1 MFKTPMVLVCFCS
14 LAPHALTP
22 VAGGHVVASWSAPN
36 IFLTEADFVPQVG
49 GAEDAGALLAVLYN
63 ATSSESSLAV
73 FDAATLELRSQTP
86 LGGVIPFHAHGIVC
100 PKGMSCISN
109 P

>member
-1 MFKTPMVLVCFCS
+1 MY
-14 LAPHALTP
+14 
-22 VAGGHVVASWSAPN
+22 
-36 IFLTEADFVPQVG
+36 LTEADFMPQEG

-63 ATSSESSLAV
+63 ATSSLSSLAV
-73 FDAATLELRSQTP
+73 FDAETLQLRSQAS

-100 PKGMSCISN
+100 PKGLKCISN